1 MSYRK
6 KSNYVGANPALPQKY
21 VKGEQLIMAV
31 KKTEQPVKLTA
42 AQAREKVKELEEKIE
57 KYDSTAFCLMC
68 KKHKNRETHF
78 YVNTDPMYGET
89 TCTPICRECARKIAL
104 RVDKNGEEHEPT
116 KESVIL
122 ALKYLQKP
130 FLNTVWNASVQESE
144 NLIAGKVK
152 HNAWSAYIK
161 NIQMVNYL
169 GLTFFDSDFYKEKI
183 VYDDEKTEV
192 NIINEH
198 LGQDVY
204 EDCQKNKEDVKRLLN
219 YDPFEQEAI
228 EDQPFLYSQLLGLLD
243 SSEDANDDMMRTS
256 SAISIVRGFLQ
267 QSKIDDTVAK
277 LMSDINN
284 IEKNSATIKTLQ
296 DSKSKITSIITN
308 LAQDSCISLKY
319 NKNAKK
325 GENTWTGKLKK
336 IKELNLRE
344 GEVNGFDM
352 ETCKAMSQVMDLSHS
367 SILKMLSMDES
378 EWSDMIAEQRKTI
391 VKLQDDLNKYIE
403 ISRILLRE
411 NLDIKDYLSEHNIKL
426 EMDMVDLNQ
435 LYSCF
440 STTKDKS
447 EEEGDTDEI

>member
-1 MSYRK
+1 
-6 KSNYVGANPALPQKY
+6 
-21 VKGEQLIMAV
+21 MAV

-378 EWSDMIAEQRKTI
+378 EWSDMVAEQRKTI
-391 VKLQDDLNKYIE
+391 VQLQDDLNKYIE